1 MEYRKRGMTD
11 AELKEWMESQYITN
25 DNGCWI
31 WGHHIHSQGYGLIQY
46 KQKNMKV
53 HRLYWLLSGR
63 EIPDNLHILHGK
75 DCSKACYNP
84 DHLSVGN
91 PIQNALDRHRDGTMR
106 QAKLTKEQVLEIRS
120 KVDKSHTELAKEYG
134 MSRQQIDRII
144 NGTRWT
150 WI

>member
-1 MEYRKRGMTD
+1 
-11 AELKEWMESQYITN
+11 
-25 DNGCWI
+25 
-31 WGHHIHSQGYGLIQY
+31 
-46 KQKNMKV
+46 
-53 HRLYWLLSGR
+53 
-63 EIPDNLHILHGK
+63 
-75 DCSKACYNP
+75 
-84 DHLSVGN
+84 
-91 PIQNALDRHRDGTMR
+91 MR